1 MTTAKPEPQAARSTP
16 QTPAV
21 TIVDSG
27 ICNLA
32 SIARALERA
41 GASVRIADTAAAIRD
56 AQRLLLP
63 GVGSFPA
70 GMDALASRGLV
81 DAIRDFAGTGKPILG
96 ICLGMQLLFET
107 GEEFGTRKG
116 LGLIPG
122 RVRELKAPSLPHM
135 GWNQLVPARSDPL
148 LANLPGE
155 AWFYFVHSFVC
166 EPALSADVLART
178 EHGEVFCSAVQRG
191 NVRGIQAHPEKSQ
204 RAGAI
209 LLRNF
214 LALQATEPAA

>member
-1 MTTAKPEPQAARSTP
+1 MTAATTESQAASNNLP
-16 QTPAV
+16 QCAV

-32 SIARALERA
+32 SISRALERA
-41 GASVRIADTAAAIRD
+41 GGVVKIADTAAGIRD

-70 GMDALASRGLV
+70 GMDSLAARGLV
-81 DAIRDFAGTGKPILG
+81 NAIREFAAGGKPVLG

-107 GEEFGTRKG
+107 GEEFGARDG

-122 RVRELKAPSLPHM
+122 RVRELNAPSLPHM
-135 GWNQLVPARSDPL
+135 GWNQLVPTRPDPL
-148 LANLPGE
+148 LAGLDGE

-166 EPALSADVLART
+166 EPAHGADTLART
-178 EHGEVFCSAVQRG
+178 RHGEEFCSAVQRG

-204 RAGAI
+204 RNGAI
-209 LLRNF
+209 LLQNF
-214 LALQATEPAA
+214 LALEVAGA

>member
-1 MTTAKPEPQAARSTP
+1 MA
-16 QTPAV
+16 AV

-41 GASVRIADTAAAIRD
+41 GASVHVASGPD
-56 AQRLLLP
+56 RLGDSERLILP

-70 GMDALASRGLV
+70 GMKALNSLGLS
-81 DAIRDFAGTGKPILG
+81 DAIRDFAAIGKPVLG

-107 GEEFGTRKG
+107 GEEFESTPG

-122 RVRELKAPSLPHM
+122 RVRDIHAGANPVPHM
-135 GWNQLVPARSDPL
+135 GWNRIEPRAEDAL
-148 LANLPGE
+148 LAGLPDE
-155 AWFYFVHSFVC
+155 AFFYFVHSFIC
-166 EPALSADVLART
+166 EPRDAGDSIGET
-178 EHGEVFCSAVQRG
+178 EYGEVFCSAVGRG

-204 RAGAI
+204 RCGARV
-209 LLRNF
+209 LENF
-214 LALQATEPAA
+214 LKL